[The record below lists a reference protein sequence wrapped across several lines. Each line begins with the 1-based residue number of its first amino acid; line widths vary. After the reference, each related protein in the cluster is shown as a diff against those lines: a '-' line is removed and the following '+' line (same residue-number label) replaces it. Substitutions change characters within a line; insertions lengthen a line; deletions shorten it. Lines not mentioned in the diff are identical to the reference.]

1 MLFLEDYD
9 SGIKKGVIMGND
21 SSYKPKT
28 SLSIDYRII
37 TIILLLTIFTMLALW
52 KPWQATKSDVN
63 RIITVTGESTLKAEP
78 DEYVFYPSYEF
89 KSSDKEVAL
98 TKQSEKNQQ
107 LIEGL
112 KKLDVPES
120 NIKNSSNGYGYD
132 YDWINTDETTYT
144 LSLIVTVQNKDTAQ
158 KVQDYLITTQPQGQI
173 TPRSNF
179 SENKRKSL
187 ESQARDMA
195 TKDAH
200 TKAEQSAKNSG
211 TNLGKVQSIKE
222 GNGFG
227 EVMPI
232 ASYDTRTAGEN
243 ELSAKNLFS
252 VNPGQNDLNYSVT
265 VTYYLK

>member
-1 MLFLEDYD
+1 MDN
-9 SGIKKGVIMGND
+9 STPAR
-21 SSYKPKT
+21 SRT
-28 SLSIDYRII
+28 SINIDYRVIVV
-37 TIILLLTIFTMLALW
+37 LLVCIMLAMLAFW
-52 KPWQATKSDVN
+52 RPWTATNVDN
-63 RIITVTGESTLKAEP
+63 DRIITVTGESTLKAEP